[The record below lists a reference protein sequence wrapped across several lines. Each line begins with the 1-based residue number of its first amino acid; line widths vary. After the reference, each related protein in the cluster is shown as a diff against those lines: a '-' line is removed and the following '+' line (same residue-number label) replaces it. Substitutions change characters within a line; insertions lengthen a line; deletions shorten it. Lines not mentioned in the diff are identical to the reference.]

1 MNAVV
6 TMKDEYRNQELVYVA
21 KYNSFYD
28 IYYKANSDDDMFK
41 FVLVDNDPSLENIGK
56 YDLMTYRQGKF
67 AFGKICSL
75 FLPNIECIYAFI
87 KKADIRINKMGL
99 AHIIN
104 LKKNKL
110 IN

>member
-1 MNAVV
+1 MKANV
-6 TMKDEYRNQELVYVA
+6 TMKEQYRNRGLTFVA
-21 KYNSFYD
+21 RYNSFYD
-28 IYYKANSDDDMFK
+28 IYYKADKDTDTFG
-41 FVLVDNDPSLENIGK
+41 FVLVDKEKSLDNTGK
-56 YDLMTYRQGKF
+56 QYLMMYKQGKF
-67 AFGKICSL
+67 VFGKICGL
-75 FLPNIECIYAFI
+75 FLPNIECIYSFI

>member
-1 MNAVV
+1 MNAVM
-6 TMKDEYRNQELVYVA
+6 TMKEEYRDQDLVYVA

-28 IYYKANSDDDMFK
+28 IYYKADSGRDMFR
-41 FVLVDNDPSLENIGK
+41 FVLVDNDPSLDNIGK
-56 YDLMTYRQGKF
+56 YDLMTYKEGKF

-99 AHIIN
+99 VHIIN

>member
-6 TMKDEYRNQELVYVA
+6 TMKEEYRNHDLVYVA

-28 IYYKANSDDDMFK
+28 IYYKADRDNDMFM
-41 FVLVDNDPSLENIGK
+41 FILVDNDPSLDNI
-56 YDLMTYRQGKF
+56 GKF

-99 AHIIN
+99 THIIN